1 MVDAVLK
8 LYDKYL
14 EPDDLVGYY
23 GLGDGWIFD
32 VQPKGDDDTTAAAL
46 RQQIVDS
53 VEKRGALYLPISPY
67 ISLGQVTLTLTLTPA
82 LTLSRRARGLLL
94 DGDVRRAPVRARRRR
109 LLQVARGAHGHG

>member
-1 MVDAVLK
+1 MLK

-53 VEKRGALYLPISPY
+53 VEKRGAVYLPISPY
-67 ISLGQVTLTLTLTPA
+67 NSLYLRISPDSVEK
-82 LTLSRRARGLLL
+82 
-94 DGDVRRAPVRARRRR
+94 
-109 LLQVARGAHGHG
+109 RGAPQTRTREPEPGPEPKTEPDTGPEPEPGARPGREP

>member
-32 VQPKGDDDTTAAAL
+32 VQPKGDDDTPAAAL

-53 VEKRGALYLPISPY
+53 VEKRGAPP
-67 ISLGQVTLTLTLTPA
+67 TRTREPE
-82 LTLSRRARGLLL
+82 
-94 DGDVRRAPVRARRRR
+94 P
-109 LLQVARGAHGHG
+109 GAGPGREP